1 MPSETPSNRVVG
13 ASQLAIASLL
23 GAVIALGVGTGCAS
37 RNAGGSAESAAAP
50 EQAASNEK
58 QGAEAV
64 AVPSQNESIQ
74 VLSRNDT
81 AARADESTAASTN
94 ASTKASTKTPT
105 TPPAS
110 KPAPAPQDPNLS
122 FEAATEPVIQRVAPR
137 GAPAPAPADGA
148 GAAPAVAMP
157 PMIVQ
162 DDAMAIVNRALA
174 NVKDLRSLD
183 CITLTESVGVP
194 EHMRMSGLGLKRRVQ
209 LRFVQLDSISM
220 PNFRITHLDQG
231 PEGDVAGAVALF
243 DGKRAILVDDRSRTY
258 FDPGSE
264 WLKVVGPHLPA
275 IPRWY
280 FVERAAAARMP
291 DEVKASEILL
301 PDLVGARILRT
312 EELDGQACDVVEV
325 FKSQNVVAEADGAAA
340 GNTEVVDEIR
350 YIETIHY
357 ARSDGMPRRVEIR
370 MLSGPDGA
378 ITPGETTTMHY
389 WGVVMNPEFAPS
401 YFRAEPPEGYTAVS
415 GN

>member
-1 MPSETPSNRVVG
+1 MSSDTPSSRLPG
-13 ASQLAIASLL
+13 ATCLSLASLL
-23 GAVIALGVGTGCAS
+23 CAVIALGGGVGCAT
-37 RNAGGSAESAAAP
+37 RGGDASAEKAPATDSTAAKGTQGTEP
-50 EQAASNEK
+50 EPAATPAQSET
-58 QGAEAV
+58 
-64 AVPSQNESIQ
+64 IQ

-81 AARADESTAASTN
+81 AARAEEPA
-94 ASTKASTKTPT
+94 KTKTKPEQAAEKA
-105 TPPAS
+105 PAT
-110 KPAPAPQDPNLS
+110 PAPQDPGLS
-122 FEAATEPVIQRVAPR
+122 FEQHTEPVVQRPAPR
-137 GAPAPAPADGA
+137 TQPAPAPAPAAEGKAGDGQA
-148 GAAPAVAMP
+148 LAFP

-162 DDAMAIVNRALA
+162 DDAMAIIDRALA
-174 NVKDLRSLD
+174 NVKELRTLD

-194 EHMRMSGLGLKRRVQ
+194 EEMRMSGLGLKRRVQ

-291 DEVKASEILL
+291 DEVEASEILL
-301 PDLVGARILRT
+301 PDIVGARILRT

-325 FKSQNVVAEADGAAA
+325 FKSQNVVAEGDTT
-340 GNTEVVDEIR
+340 TEVVDEIR
-350 YIETIHY
+350 YTETIHY
-357 ARSDGMPRRVEIR
+357 ARSDGMPRRVELR
-370 MLSGPDGA
+370 MLSGPEGT
-378 ITPGETTTMHY
+378 ITPGEVTTMHY

-401 YFRAEPPEGYTAVS
+401 FFRAEPPAGYTAVDGS
-415 GN
+415 